1 MKMIRILAAH
11 KYSNRFASSLDKALP
26 VFDISDDHRE
36 FELVSMHLVFIT
48 ITFEV
53 IASFH

>member
-1 MKMIRILAAH
+1 MTMIRILAAH

-26 VFDISDDHRE
+26 VFDICDDHRE
-36 FELVSMHLVFIT
+36 IELVSVHLVFIT